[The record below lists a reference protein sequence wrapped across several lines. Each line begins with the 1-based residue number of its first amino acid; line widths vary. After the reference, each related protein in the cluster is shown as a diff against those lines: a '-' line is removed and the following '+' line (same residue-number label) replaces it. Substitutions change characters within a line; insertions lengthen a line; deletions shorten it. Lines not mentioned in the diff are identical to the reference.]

1 MIFSGCGAHL
11 HRAMESN
18 GNNSRLLGADRGI
31 HVEWCAATSGGGV
44 RVDADKDVYMLA
56 FCSRVPQE
64 LVSQVSPTLGGVP
77 SSALRCET
85 AGFWSSFG
93 FPALPSV

>member
-11 HRAMESN
+11 HCAMESN
-18 GNNSRLLGADRGI
+18 GNNSRSLGADRGI
-31 HVEWCAATSGGGV
+31 DVEWGAATSGGGI
-44 RVDADKDVYMLA
+44 RVDTNKDVYMLA

-64 LVSQVSPTLGGVP
+64 LVSQESTTLGGVP
-77 SSALRCET
+77 SSALQCET